1 MSAPAHT
8 SAAAG
13 AAEPMHGAAG
23 EPIKLV
29 FAGPMGAG
37 KTTAIRTI
45 ADSDPV
51 STEMPMTDGARGD
64 KHTTTVAFDFATIAL
79 DDGPP
84 LFVYGLPGQDYL
96 AHMRPI
102 ILRGAIG
109 VVLVLDGSD
118 PDVAGQCARWV
129 ASLRE
134 SGAPPALVI
143 GVTKA
148 ELAADFSLAAL
159 RAVLGADRGRVPVF
173 TFDAR
178 DRQQAEH
185 LVRALLVSIG

>member
-1 MSAPAHT
+1 MSAPAH
-8 SAAAG
+8 AAA
-13 AAEPMHGAAG
+13 AAACEVPPCAAT

-37 KTTAIRTI
+37 KTTAIRGI
-45 ADSDPV
+45 ADAEPV

-64 KHTTTVAFDFATIAL
+64 KHTTTVAFDFATIVL
-79 DDGPP
+79 DDGQP

-109 VVLVLDGSD
+109 VVLVLDGSA
-118 PDVAGQCARWV
+118 PDVAAHCTHWL

-148 ELAADFSLAAL
+148 ELAPDFSLAAL
-159 RAVLGADRGRVPVF
+159 RAALGPDRGRVPVF

>member
-1 MSAPAHT
+1 MSAPAHAT
-8 SAAAG
+8 AAAADLASVPG
-13 AAEPMHGAAG
+13 AD
-23 EPIKLV
+23 PIKLV

-37 KTTAIRTI
+37 KTTAIRSI
-45 ADSDPV
+45 ADGDPV
-51 STEMPMTDGARGD
+51 STEMPLTDGARGD

-148 ELAADFSLAAL
+148 ELAADFSITAV
-159 RAVLGADRGRVPVF
+159 RAVLGSDRGRVPVF

>member
-1 MSAPAHT
+1 MSAPAH
-8 SAAAG
+8 AAATATLDAAQG
-13 AAEPMHGAAG
+13 ASV

-37 KTTAIRTI
+37 KTTAIRSI
-45 ADSDPV
+45 ADGEPV

-64 KHTTTVAFDFATIAL
+64 KHTTTVAFDFATIVL
-79 DDGPP
+79 DDGQP

-118 PDVAGQCARWV
+118 PDVATHCAHWL

-148 ELAADFSLAAL
+148 ELSADFSLAAL
-159 RAVLGADRGRVPVF
+159 RATLGADRGRVPVF